1 MIVETYLEDY
11 NIEEV
16 AIDLNTFRGKLE
28 EYIKSNDI
36 KSVRVSTSS
45 LVKDGVSLLLQNSFS
60 IDEFKIGEFN
70 GCLSLTLEEGRS
82 VVTIS
87 KDANVCLDLLNSKIV
102 LNDFGTYISFIK

>member
-11 NIEEV
+11 DIEEV
-16 AIDLNTFRGKLE
+16 AIDLNSFRDKLE

-36 KSVRVSTSS
+36 KSTSS
-45 LVKDGVSLLLQNSFS
+45 LVRDGVSLLLQNSFS